1 MRLLEEH
8 SLWIGG
14 RGDLRDMRRIR
25 LAGIASVIDLAVNE
39 EPISIARETVLCRFP
54 LVDGP
59 GNAPWL
65 LRSAAMT
72 VAELLRGRVPTLVM
86 CGAGMSRAP
95 SIAAAAIVLR
105 TGRDPQQCLIE
116 VTRDAPADV
125 SPSLWNDV
133 VGAIQFGSLGDARSS
148 EAGPL
153 CEPNMTTRYNP
164 DSTRLRPS
172 RGGIVE

>member
-1 MRLLEEH
+1 MRLLEGH
-8 SLWIGG
+8 TLWIGN

-25 LAGIASVIDLAVNE
+25 LAGIGAIVDLAVNE
-39 EPISIARETVLCRFP
+39 EPFSIARETVLCRFP

-72 VAELLRGRVPTLVM
+72 VAELLRERVQTLVI

-95 SIAAAAIVLR
+95 SIAAAAIALR

-116 VTRDAPADV
+116 VTRGAPADV

-133 VGAIQFGSLGDARSS
+133 VGAIEARAPF
-148 EAGPL
+148 EH
-153 CEPNMTTRYNP
+153 
-164 DSTRLRPS
+164 
-172 RGGIVE
+172 